1 MKIKLAALTLL
12 CVAMICS
19 ESNAD
24 LLGRMLGKSG
34 CGEAAPAADAC
45 CERGINI
52 SIHIGLPGRLFN
64 GCKPECEEQ
73 SDDCCGMN
81 LDLRGKLSGLVSR
94 IDSIG
99 NNFFCCEEAPAE
111 EPAEEPAD
119 DCCGM
124 NLDLR
129 GKLSGLVSRLGS
141 IGNSCGCEEAPAEEP
156 ADDCCGMNLDLRGKV
171 SGLVSRLGSI
181 GNSCG
186 CEEAPAEEPADDC
199 CGMNLDLRGKVSGL
213 LSRID
218 SIGNNFFCCE
228 EAPADD
234 CDNGRIA
241 VVRTIVARMPR
252 PAQNLGCDETP
263 DCDDPCKLNLLDRIR
278 QIGNRCNDACETE
291 EAATEDQA
299 NNGTS
304 VDSSLF
310 MSFRG

>member
-111 EPAEEPAD
+111 EPAD

-129 GKLSGLVSRLGS
+129 GKL
-141 IGNSCGCEEAPAEEP
+141 
-156 ADDCCGMNLDLRGKV
+156 

>member
-34 CGEAAPAADAC
+34 CGEAAPTADAC

-64 GCKPECEEQ
+64 GCKTECEEQ

-81 LDLRGKLSGLVSR
+81 LDLRGR
-94 IDSIG
+94 
-99 NNFFCCEEAPAE
+99 
-111 EPAEEPAD
+111 
-119 DCCGM
+119 
-124 NLDLR
+124 
-129 GKLSGLVSRLGS
+129 
-141 IGNSCGCEEAPAEEP
+141 
-156 ADDCCGMNLDLRGKV
+156 V
-171 SGLVSRLGSI
+171 SGLV
-181 GNSCG
+181 
-186 CEEAPAEEPADDC
+186 
-199 CGMNLDLRGKVSGL
+199 
-213 LSRID
+213 SRID

-278 QIGNRCNDACETE
+278 QIGNRCNDDCETE

-304 VDSSLF
+304 VDPSLF

>member
-171 SGLVSRLGSI
+171 SGL
-181 GNSCG
+181 
-186 CEEAPAEEPADDC
+186 
-199 CGMNLDLRGKVSGL
+199 

-278 QIGNRCNDACETE
+278 QIGNRCNDDCETE

-304 VDSSLF
+304 VDPSLF